1 MISLIFKIQWSLF
14 KYSNKSNKFHLKM
27 ESYEETATAIV
38 ALLLN
43 KKIRKKR
50 KRSLSVKPW
59 LGRRIN
65 LGFLE
70 MLVQE
75 LRFKDKLDYK
85 KTPVH
90 DDAWLWW
97 DFGTYLR
104 WYNQSKYKYV
114 WFNMSQ
120 HKISCNNMV
129 FGNMVLLISLCSSLF
144 CSSFYKLQS
153 WHPLSIFLLPR
164 LQ

>member
-1 MISLIFKIQWSLF
+1 
-14 KYSNKSNKFHLKM
+14 M

-75 LRFKDKLDYK
+75 LRFKDKLEYK

-90 DDAWLWW
+90 DDA
-97 DFGTYLR
+97 
-104 WYNQSKYKYV
+104 
-114 WFNMSQ
+114 
-120 HKISCNNMV
+120 
-129 FGNMVLLISLCSSLF
+129 
-144 CSSFYKLQS
+144 
-153 WHPLSIFLLPR
+153 
-164 LQ
+164 